1 MNILDQVIQT
11 VADTLNL
18 PVSSIKED
26 SSADNIDLWDSL
38 AQVNLMIALEQVFDI
53 QLEVEDFIGLTSVK
67 AIAAFIDNNS

>member
-1 MNILDQVIQT
+1 MNKLDQVIQT

-26 SSADNIDLWDSL
+26 SSTDNIDTWDSL
-38 AQVNLMIALEQVFDI
+38 AQVNLMIAIEQIFDI

-67 AIAAFIDNNS
+67 AITSFIDKNL